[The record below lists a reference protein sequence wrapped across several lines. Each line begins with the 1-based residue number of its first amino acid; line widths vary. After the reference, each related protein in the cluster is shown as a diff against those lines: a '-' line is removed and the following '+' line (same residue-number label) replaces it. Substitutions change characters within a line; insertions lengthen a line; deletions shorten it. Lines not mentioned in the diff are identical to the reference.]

1 MLSTYSKAAKLRLWL
16 ARPDCPDFIRECK
29 NIFNAAF
36 PNRKPNETDNDDMAE
51 SAYGPV
57 PTELRPLISECQV
70 ALRARHRFNSVVF
83 ARSSTHVGNSLVM
96 FHPEGNTSIS
106 PTPASI
112 KYIVVL
118 PEVNGLQRTLYTVYR
133 QLETTPGSIDP
144 FAPYAPYFPAKV
156 YSTNL
161 SPNLELIS
169 PDWVL
174 SHYARWQLDR
184 DRAVVLTLSRVS
196 VHLLWNYSS
205 LTLYS
210 QD

>member
-16 ARPDCPDFIRECK
+16 ACPDCPDFLRECK
-29 NIFNAAF
+29 EIFNAAF
-36 PNRKPNETDNDDMAE
+36 PNRKPNETDIDNMAE

-57 PTELRPLISECQV
+57 PTELRPLISGCQV
-70 ALRARHRFNSVVF
+70 ALWARHRFNGVVF

-96 FHPEGNTSIS
+96 FHPDGNLSVS

-118 PEVNGLQRTLYTVYR
+118 PKVNGSRQTLYTVHR
-133 QLETTPGSIDP
+133 QLEITEGSIDP
-144 FAPYAPYFPAKV
+144 FTPYTPYFPAKV

-161 SPNLELIS
+161 STNLELIS

-174 SHYARWQLDR
+174 SHYARWHLDR
-184 DRAVVLTLSRVS
+184 DRAAVLTLSRVS
-196 VHLLWNYSS
+196 VHLL
-205 LTLYS
+205 
-210 QD
+210 